1 MRKILIALSFAAF
14 AVSSVGTA
22 FAADEMKPCDPP
34 KDGYHLDKDGK
45 CVKTEKK

>member
-1 MRKILIALSFAAF
+1 MKKTLIALSLATFAMAS
-14 AVSSVGTA
+14 AGTA
-22 FAADEMKPCDPP
+22 YAADEMKPCDPP